1 MAINGQ
7 TPAMNATF
15 PSPCCPEKSELD
27 FRHLLEKLPAAAYT
41 CDASGLITYYNS
53 QAVELWGRAPKLN
66 DPEDRFCG
74 SFKLFSAK
82 GDPIRHD
89 ECWMALALRESK
101 SFLRE
106 EIIVE
111 RSDGSRATVLAH
123 ANPMHDESG
132 KLVGAVNVLVDI
144 SDRKRAE
151 VALATLTDRYA
162 TQIADL
168 NRLHEL
174 SMRLSNSLRLRP
186 ILDETLKMAV
196 AVENADFGLLSLC
209 DAEGQNLELGA
220 SIGFEEEFLKKVE
233 RIPAGS
239 GSCGTCFAE
248 RRRVVVE
255 DVETDPVLEPYR
267 DEARQAGFRS
277 VHSTP
282 LIARTGKILGVLS
295 TFCRQPRRP
304 TEREMHLID
313 LATRQAVDFIE
324 NANLY
329 TKLEEADRRKD
340 EFLATLAHELR
351 NPLAPIRNSL
361 HIMRLTGNST
371 PSEGVQEML
380 ERQVEHLVRL
390 VDDLMEISR
399 ITRGKIEL
407 RSEPVELSSIVRAA
421 LESSMTQIEAAGHQL
436 SVSLPAERMML
447 DGDAVRLAQVF
458 SNLLNNAAKYTDH
471 GGQIWLT
478 ARRDQEEVV
487 VSVKDNGVGILAEK
501 LPRVF
506 DLFAQVERNRPQ
518 GGLGI
523 GLSLVKRLVTMHG
536 GQVEARSGGRGFGSE
551 FTVRLPLL
559 PAAQSR
565 VVNSKGTPYASATAI
580 PPRRILIVDDNKD
593 AADTLGMLLRALGME
608 IQVVYSAA
616 AALLALESFRPSV
629 ILTDLGMP
637 GMDGYQL
644 ARRIRQD
651 AGFHDVKLIALTGWG
666 QPEDRHRS
674 TAAGF
679 DHHLVK
685 PVQFD
690 ALQSLLLSSPP
701 TPA

>member
-7 TPAMNATF
+7 TPAKNASL
-15 PSPCCPEKSELD
+15 PSPSQPEKSESE
-27 FRHLLEKLPAAAYT
+27 FRRLLEQLPAGAYT
-41 CDASGLITYYNS
+41 CDAAGLITYFNQ
-53 QAVELWGRAPKLN
+53 QAAEAWGRAPKLN

-74 SFKLFSAK
+74 SFKLFSAQGNPLK
-82 GDPIRHD
+82 HD
-89 ECWMALALRESK
+89 ECWMALALRENK
-101 SFLRE
+101 GFHRQE
-106 EIIVE
+106 VIVE
-111 RSDGSRATVLAH
+111 RPDGSRLTVLVH
-123 ANPMHDESG
+123 INPLHDESG
-132 KLVGAVNVLVDI
+132 KLLGAVNVMVDI

-151 VALATLTDRYA
+151 EDLATLTSGYA
-162 TQIADL
+162 AQIADL
-168 NRLHEL
+168 DRLHQL

-248 RRRVVVE
+248 RRRVIVE
-255 DVETDPVLEPYR
+255 DVETDPLLEPYR

-282 LIARTGKILGVLS
+282 LITRTGKILGVLS

-313 LATRQAVDFIE
+313 LGARQAVDFIE
-324 NANLY
+324 NASLY
-329 TKLEEADRRKD
+329 AKLEESDRRKD

-361 HIMRLTGNST
+361 HIMRLTGDS
-371 PSEGVQEML
+371 SHSDGVQEMM

-407 RSEPVELSSIVRAA
+407 RRESVELSSVVRAA
-421 LESSMTQIEAAGHQL
+421 LESSMTHIDAAGHQL
-436 SVSLPAERMML
+436 SVSLPAERLML
-447 DGDAVRLAQVF
+447 NGDAVRLAQVF

-478 ARRDQEEVV
+478 ARRDREEVIIT
-487 VSVKDNGVGILAEK
+487 VKDTGVGIPAEK

-559 PAAQSR
+559 PVEPAS
-565 VVNSKGTPYASATAI
+565 VVHSKGTPYASAPAI

-593 AADTLGMLLRALGME
+593 AADTLGMLLRALGMK
-608 IQVVYSAA
+608 IQVVYSAD
-616 AALLALESFRPSV
+616 AALLALEAFRPAV

-674 TAAGF
+674 MAAGF

-690 ALQSLLLSSPP
+690 ALQSLLLASPP